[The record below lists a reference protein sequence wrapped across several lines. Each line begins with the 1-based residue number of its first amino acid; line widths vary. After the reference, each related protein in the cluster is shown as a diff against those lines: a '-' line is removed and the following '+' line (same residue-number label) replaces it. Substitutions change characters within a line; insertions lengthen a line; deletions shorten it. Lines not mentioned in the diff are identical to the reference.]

1 MSVWQPPGQPQA
13 PAAMP
18 NGHREPFR
26 AGGRRWKQEQMAAQL
41 EQAQDV
47 NDSPPTPRAAVPSK
61 HNKIKPQAPLPPGP
75 PPPSKASGSQ
85 RIPPMP
91 SRPPPGS
98 PAAEATRTTAINW
111 LEAGIDENALLARL
125 MEPEPPSAG
134 PSGPPAPPVPEPL
147 QQRSKFDHRAA
158 GQGGRLTTVSAL
170 NIEGSSRQQ
179 ALTPQQERVLAKV
192 ASSLT
197 VVGCFFFSSSYKA
210 KINVLFSGT
219 LAGKAPSLNILS
231 VGI

>member
-1 MSVWQPPGQPQA
+1 M
-13 PAAMP
+13 
-18 NGHREPFR
+18 
-26 AGGRRWKQEQMAAQL
+26 
-41 EQAQDV
+41 
-47 NDSPPTPRAAVPSK
+47 
-61 HNKIKPQAPLPPGP
+61 
-75 PPPSKASGSQ
+75 
-85 RIPPMP
+85 
-91 SRPPPGS
+91 
-98 PAAEATRTTAINW
+98 NW

-197 VVGCFFFSSSYKA
+197 PQRQEALAKA
-210 KINVLFSGT
+210 HDEALQRPP
-219 LAGKAPSLNILS
+219 APAAMELLEAPPGLDGEAAPEWTTAEPPQPAPQPRVAEPSA
-231 VGI
+231 VTRCRPGARVHFGEGEVFYV